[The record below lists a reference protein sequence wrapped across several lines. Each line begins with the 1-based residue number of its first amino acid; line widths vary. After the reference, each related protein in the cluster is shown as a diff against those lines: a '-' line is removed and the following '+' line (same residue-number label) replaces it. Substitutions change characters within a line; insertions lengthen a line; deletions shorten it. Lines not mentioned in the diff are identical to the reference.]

1 MHPSEKKYLRAN
13 EAPFIT
19 KEIHNAIMQRS
30 SDRSKF
36 SKDKSQTS
44 IENYK
49 IQQNFYKKLLRKT
62 KKSYLERLN
71 TKKNHG

>member
-1 MHPSEKKYLRAN
+1 MHPSEKKILRAN

-30 SDRSKF
+30 RYRSKF
-36 SKDKSQTS
+36 LKDKSQTN

-62 KKSYLERLN
+62 KKYFVLGK
-71 TKKNHG
+71 T